1 MTQYSPRSTHASCT
15 ACLHELGIDAR
26 VVVMGSSG
34 VGKTSLIRRYTQ
46 NAFEPSHGGRSAS
59 TPTTAPSFVT
69 KKAHVGRT
77 KVRLQLWDTP
87 GRLHF
92 RTMAPMYY
100 RDADAALLLYDTNT
114 PSTFDSIRVWLE
126 ALKNTAPYI
135 LVYVVGIKNLKA
147 DSNATSTSPG
157 SNHNQITPGLA
168 RWLVSSWFPP
178 IKPTTAAPPPS
189 PASRRVTRFASYFRF
204 PFRSLSMSSAPPP
217 DTPSESTQRTRPR
230 VTSTCSASPPR
241 NNNYQGQSIQSPAFS
256 ASSMM
261 RQNGARYA
269 SLTQMRRT
277 QSELLPQRESTTHCT
292 LDSISAKSKSVY
304 HSRSVSSLASLRNA
318 TTSEHAGTPGPAN
331 KVDADADEE
340 FSNSLPNKIEFF
352 ECALE
357 DKLGIDELFQQ
368 LLTTIAGKAH
378 SEACGDA
385 ASDLVSISSRGSSP
399 SPPSTPLSRS
409 VLYPCYPPSEEKETQ
424 NQDDDYTPEAFPSW
438 RAF

>member
-1 MTQYSPRSTHASCT
+1 MSRYSPRSTHSSCT

-46 NAFEPSHGGRSAS
+46 NAFEEPSHGGPSAN

-87 GRLHF
+87 GQLHF

-126 ALKNTAPYI
+126 ALKNTAPHI

-147 DSNATSTSPG
+147 DTNASSTG
-157 SNHNQITPGLA
+157 FNHNQITPELA

-178 IKPTTAAPPPS
+178 VKPTTAAPPPS
-189 PASRRVTRFASYFRF
+189 PATRRIARFASYFRF
-204 PFRSLSMSSAPPP
+204 PFRSLSMSSAPPAAA
-217 DTPSESTQRTRPR
+217 PSESTQRTRPR
-230 VTSTCSASPPR
+230 VISTCTPSPTR
-241 NNNYQGQSIQSPAFS
+241 SHSQSIQSPAFS

-261 RQNGARYA
+261 RQNGARFT

-277 QSELLPQRESTTHCT
+277 QSEVLPQREPTAHCT
-292 LDSISAKSKSVY
+292 LDSISAKSKSMY
-304 HSRSVSSLASLRNA
+304 HSRSVSSLVSLRNA
-318 TTSEHAGTPGPAN
+318 AASEHGSTPGPN
-331 KVDADADEE
+331 DIVESDADEE

-352 ECALE
+352 ECALK
-357 DKLGIDELFQQ
+357 DKFGIDGLFQQ
-368 LLTTIAGKAH
+368 LLTSITDKAH
-378 SEACGDA
+378 TEACGDA
-385 ASDLVSISSRGSSP
+385 TSDLVSISSRGSSP

-424 NQDDDYTPEAFPSW
+424 NQDDYYTPEASPGW